1 MSTPRPAPRARR
13 RRGRG
18 PGDRGAVSLELA
30 IIFPAV
36 MLAIFM
42 IIQTGLWYHARSVA
56 LSAAQRG
63 VERARVQGA
72 TIAQGTGAAS
82 DFLDRAGG
90 GIAQRAVTG
99 SDGATVRIEVSGR
112 VETWIPGLS
121 LTVRQHASA
130 ARERV
135 TAP

>member
-1 MSTPRPAPRARR
+1 MSTPRPDPRARR
-13 RRGRG
+13 PRERGR
-18 PGDRGAVSLELA
+18 GDRGAVSLELA

-63 VERARVQGA
+63 VDRARVQGA
-72 TIAQGTGAAS
+72 GIAQGTTAAG

-90 GIAQRAVTG
+90 GIVDRVVTG

-112 VETWIPGLS
+112 IDTWIPGLS
-121 LTVRQHASA
+121 LPIRQHASG